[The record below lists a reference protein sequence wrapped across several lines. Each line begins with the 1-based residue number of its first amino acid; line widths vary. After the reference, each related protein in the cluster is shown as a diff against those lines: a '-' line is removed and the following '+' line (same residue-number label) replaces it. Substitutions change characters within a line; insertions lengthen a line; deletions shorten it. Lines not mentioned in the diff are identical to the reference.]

1 MYQGKYQAP
10 NSSVKKK
17 KKRIT
22 SGTVIFYLLYFL
34 AIAAFSVGMRYA
46 LTMLNDWLVRYE
58 ASQPD
63 NKSAQI
69 FDQYFSDPD
78 WAQIYT
84 MTEQQDTLFE
94 TKEAYAAYMEQ
105 KVGDAELTYSKT
117 SAGLTGG
124 QKYIVKLDGEKVA
137 TFTLSNS
144 VESELE
150 IPQWELNTIEIFYTR
165 NEHVTIQ
172 VQQGCTVSING
183 IPLDDSYII
192 SATSTVAEDYL
203 PEGIHGTRTMTL
215 YADGLLY
222 PPAVTVT
229 DSDGNPVEMVYD
241 EASRLYTQTA
251 PKKAQ
256 ISDLEYQTIL
266 DGTKAYCRKMIG
278 ASSSWTKY
286 FDKSSEIYSFITRN
300 ELWFKGYTRY
310 DFGQEEITEYCRYS
324 DNLVSARIKI
334 ALNVYRSNGSVK
346 VFNVDNTLFLRKTN
360 NGNWLITE
368 MTSVDIQEVLTQVRL
383 TYMQDNAVIHTEMVP
398 ADTAT
403 LSLPQ
408 VTVPEGKVFSG
419 WFRETTDDTGAKKWT
434 LVFAPS
440 DTGTA
445 SLPSGY
451 VLEPMVLHALMENK
465 GA

>member
-1 MYQGKYQAP
+1 MYQGKYLSGKPAA
-10 NSSVKKK
+10 KKG

-22 SGTVIFYLLYFL
+22 AGTIIFYFLYL
-34 AIAAFSVGMRYA
+34 VAIAVFAFAMRHA
-46 LTMLNDWLVRYE
+46 LTLLNDWLVSYE

-63 NKSAQI
+63 NKSEQI
-69 FDQYFSDPD
+69 FNQYFGDPD

-84 MTEQQDTLFE
+84 MTQQQDTQFE
-94 TKEAYAAYMEQ
+94 TKEAYAAYMKQ
-105 KVGDAELTYSKT
+105 KVGDSKLTYSKT

-137 TFTLSNS
+137 TFTLTNS

-150 IPQWELNTIEIFYTR
+150 IPQWDLNTVEIFYTR
-165 NEHVTIQ
+165 NEHVVIQ
-172 VQQGCTVSING
+172 AQQGCTVAING
-183 IPLDDSYII
+183 IPLDDSYVI
-192 SATSTVAEDYL
+192 STTSTVAENYL
-203 PEGIHGTRTMTL
+203 PDGIHGARSMIL
-215 YADGLLY
+215 YVDGLLY
-222 PPAVTVT
+222 PPTVTVT
-229 DSDGNPVEMVYD
+229 GSDGNPVEMVYD
-241 EASRLYTQTA
+241 EANRMYTQAA
-251 PKKAQ
+251 PEAAQ

-346 VFNVDNTLFLRKTN
+346 VFDVDNTLFLRKTDS
-360 NGNWLITE
+360 GNWLITE

-383 TYMQDNAVIHTEMVP
+383 TYKQDNTVIHTEMVP
-398 ADTAT
+398 ADSAT
-403 LSLPQ
+403 LTLPQ
-408 VTVPEGKVFSG
+408 VSVPEDKVFSG
-419 WFRETTDDTGAKKWT
+419 WFRETTDNAGAKKWT

-440 DTGTA
+440 DTGSV